1 MDNENNEKKIVA
13 IYTRVST
20 DDQARDGYSL
30 GEQLKRI
37 TKHCENFEYEIYKIY
52 EEPGISAKNTKDRP
66 KFNQMIEDMKAKK
79 FNMIVALKIDRISRD
94 LIDFLKFMEN
104 AKNNECDV

>member
-20 DDQARDGYSL
+20 DVQARDGYSL

-37 TKHCENFEYEIYKIY
+37 TKH
-52 EEPGISAKNTKDRP
+52 
-66 KFNQMIEDMKAKK
+66 
-79 FNMIVALKIDRISRD
+79 
-94 LIDFLKFMEN
+94 
-104 AKNNECDV
+104 

>member
-37 TKHCENFEYEIYKIY
+37 KRK
-52 EEPGISAKNTKDRP
+52 R
-66 KFNQMIEDMKAKK
+66 
-79 FNMIVALKIDRISRD
+79 
-94 LIDFLKFMEN
+94 
-104 AKNNECDV
+104 